1 MVRVGPLAEGG
12 GTRVIQASA
21 LGDLPPV
28 LERLTEQRRV
38 ESSEDGEL
46 LCLVLGA
53 R

>member
-1 MVRVGPLAEGG
+1 
-12 GTRVIQASA
+12 
-21 LGDLPPV
+21 V
-28 LERLTEQRRV
+28 LERLTEQRWV